1 MAEEPEKPKRKSQS
15 ERDREA
21 MRRLGSKGGA
31 KGKGPA
37 KARSSEQAR
46 DAVNTRWD
54 RVRKKKAE
62 ESDDPPV

>member
-1 MAEEPEKPKRKSQS
+1 MEEEPEKPKRKSQS

-21 MRRLGSKGGA
+21 MRRLGAKGGA

-37 KARSSEQAR
+37 KARSSEEAR
-46 DAVNTRWD
+46 KAINARWD

-62 ESDDPPV
+62 ESGDTPV